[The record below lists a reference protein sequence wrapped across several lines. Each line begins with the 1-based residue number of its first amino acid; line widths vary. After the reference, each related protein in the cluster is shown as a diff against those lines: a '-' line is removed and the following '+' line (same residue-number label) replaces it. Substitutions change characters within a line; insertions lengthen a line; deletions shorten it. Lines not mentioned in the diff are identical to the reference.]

1 MKHHN
6 ITKKLFA
13 FTLAEVLITLGI
25 IGIVAAMTMPALI
38 ANYQERVIV
47 SQLKKVYST
56 LSQAVKMA
64 EAEYGDIS
72 EWPVKDGDMNST
84 DTIYNHYIKPYLNI
98 TKECK
103 NSEECFSSYNL
114 QPLHYYTFCLND
126 GSMVSLDLNNK
137 NEDPD
142 SLYPSYGIKNV
153 TLRNFIDFTVDVNGD
168 KKPNKPGEDIFR
180 FFVTQKGLIPL
191 GADQDA
197 GTTKNRCKRP
207 QTGFYCTAYM
217 LTKY

>member
-1 MKHHN
+1 
-6 ITKKLFA
+6 
-13 FTLAEVLITLGI
+13 
-25 IGIVAAMTMPALI
+25 MTIPALI

-98 TKECK
+98 TKECR
-103 NSEECFSSYNL
+103 NNAECFSPYNIDMSF
-114 QPLHYYTFCLND
+114 YYTFSLND
-126 GSMVSLDLNNK
+126 GSMVALDMWNK

-142 SLYPSYGIKNV
+142 MLYPSYGIKNV
-153 TLRNFIDFTVDVNGD
+153 TLRHFIAFTVDVNGN
-168 KKPNKPGEDIFR
+168 KKPNKAGEDVFQ
-180 FFVTQKGLIPL
+180 FLVTQKGLIPL
-191 GADQDA
+191 GADQDT
-197 GTTKNRCKRP
+197 GTTKNRCKKP